1 MKPVVHIQI
10 FGRSFRKLGGLLS
23 NEPAK
28 HVNPI
33 VVVISG
39 PSGVGKDVMI
49 DRMIESDRIGF
60 HFTVTATTRDP
71 RPGEKDGI
79 NHHFVTV
86 DDFVNLI
93 ANDDLLEWAQVYGN
107 YYGVP
112 KKQVRDAL
120 TAGNHVILR
129 VDVQGAKR
137 LSEIIP
143 EALLIFIIPPS
154 LDVLKSHLEK
164 RGVDLEVEMTKRLA
178 AANEEISQAHL
189 FDFTV
194 TNEED
199 CLDDTVNEVVEI
211 IESESQRIPP
221 RRVSI

>member
-1 MKPVVHIQI
+1 MIRGAMLRRATI
-10 FGRSFRKLGGLLS
+10 RMTGR
-23 NEPAK
+23 
-28 HVNPI
+28 
-33 VVVISG
+33 
-39 PSGVGKDVMI
+39 MI

-178 AANEEISQAHL
+178 AANEEISQASL

-194 TNEED
+194 TNEEGR
-199 CLDDTVNEVVEI
+199 LDDTVNQVVEI

>member
-1 MKPVVHIQI
+1 
-10 FGRSFRKLGGLLS
+10 LS
-23 NEPAK
+23 DDPAK
-28 HVNPI
+28 HINPI

-49 DRMIESDRIGF
+49 ERMIESDRIGF

-71 RPGEKDGI
+71 RPDEVDGI

-93 ANDDLLEWAQVYGN
+93 SADNLLEWAQVYGN

-112 KKQVRDAL
+112 KQQVREAL
-120 TAGNHVILR
+120 TNGNHVIIR

-137 LSEIIP
+137 LREIIP
-143 EALLIFIIPPS
+143 EALMIFIIPPS

-164 RGVDLEVEMTKRLA
+164 RGVDTETEMTQRLEA
-178 AANEEISQAHL
+178 ASEEISQASL

-199 CLDDTVNEVVEI
+199 RLDDTVNQVVGI
-211 IESESQRIPP
+211 IESESHRIPP
-221 RRVSI
+221 RKVDI

>member
-1 MKPVVHIQI
+1 
-10 FGRSFRKLGGLLS
+10 
-23 NEPAK
+23 
-28 HVNPI
+28 VNPI

-194 TNEED
+194 TNEEG

>member
-1 MKPVVHIQI
+1 
-10 FGRSFRKLGGLLS
+10 
-23 NEPAK
+23 
-28 HVNPI
+28 VNPI

-60 HFTVTATTRDP
+60 HFTVTATTRNP

-120 TAGNHVILR
+120 TAGNHVIMR

-178 AANEEISQAHL
+178 AANEEISQANL

-194 TNEED
+194 TNEEGR
-199 CLDDTVNEVVEI
+199 LDDTVNEVVEI

>member
-1 MKPVVHIQI
+1 MASEARTNK
-10 FGRSFRKLGGLLS
+10 
-23 NEPAK
+23 
-28 HVNPI
+28 NPL

-49 DRMIESDRIGF
+49 DRMIESGQLGF

-71 RPGEKDGI
+71 RPGEKNGI
-79 NHHFVTV
+79 NHHFVSV

-93 ANDDLLEWAQVYGN
+93 AADELLEWAQVYDN

-120 TAGNHVILR
+120 ASGKHVIMR

-154 LDVLKSHLEK
+154 LEVLRKHLEG
-164 RGVDLEVEMTKRLA
+164 RGVNTEEEMTKRLA
-178 AANEEISQAHL
+178 AATEEISQASL

-199 CLDDTVNEVVEI
+199 QLDETVKNVVEI
-211 IESESQRIPP
+211 IESESMRIPP

>member
-1 MKPVVHIQI
+1 M
-10 FGRSFRKLGGLLS
+10 SDD
-23 NEPAK
+23 PAK
-28 HVNPI
+28 HINPI

-49 DRMIESDRIGF
+49 ERMIESDRIGF

-71 RPGEKDGI
+71 RPGEVDGI

-93 ANDDLLEWAQVYGN
+93 SADNLLEWAQVYGN

-112 KKQVRDAL
+112 KQQVREAL
-120 TAGNHVILR
+120 TNGNHVIIR

-137 LSEIIP
+137 LREIIP
-143 EALLIFIIPPS
+143 EALMIFIIPPS
-154 LDVLKSHLEK
+154 VDVLKSHLEK
-164 RGVDLEVEMTKRLA
+164 RGVDTETEMTQRLEA
-178 AANEEISQAHL
+178 ASEEISQASL

-199 CLDDTVNEVVEI
+199 RLDDTVNQVVGI
-211 IESESQRIPP
+211 IESESHRIPP
-221 RRVSI
+221 RKVDI

>member
-1 MKPVVHIQI
+1 MDWLANES
-10 FGRSFRKLGGLLS
+10 RSKKQPL
-23 NEPAK
+23 
-28 HVNPI
+28 

-49 DRMIESDRIGF
+49 ERMVETGRLGF
-60 HFTVTATTRDP
+60 HFTITATTRAP
-71 RPGEKDGI
+71 RPGEQDGV

-93 ANDDLLEWAQVYGN
+93 ASDELLEWAQVYGN

-120 TAGNHVILR
+120 ANDDHVIIR

-137 LSEIIP
+137 LKEIIP
-143 EALLIFIIPPS
+143 DALLIFIIPPS
-154 LDVLKSHLEK
+154 LDVLKMHLEN
-164 RGVDLEVEMTKRLA
+164 RGVDTDAEMTKRLA
-178 AANEEISQAHL
+178 AAAEEIDQSNL

-199 CLDDTVNEVVEI
+199 RLDDTVDDVAAI

-221 RRVSI
+221 RVVRI

>member
-1 MKPVVHIQI
+1 M
-10 FGRSFRKLGGLLS
+10 GWLS

-194 TNEED
+194 TNEEG

>member
-1 MKPVVHIQI
+1 V
-10 FGRSFRKLGGLLS
+10 GWLGS
-23 NEPAK
+23 ESRTSK
-28 HVNPI
+28 NPI

-49 DRMIESDRIGF
+49 DRMIESGRLGF

-79 NHHFVTV
+79 NHHFVSV

-93 ANDDLLEWAQVYGN
+93 AADELLEWAQVYDN

-120 TAGNHVILR
+120 QQGNHVIMR

-154 LDVLKSHLEK
+154 LDVLRKHLEG
-164 RGVDLEVEMTKRLA
+164 RGVNSEEEMTKRLA
-178 AANEEISQAHL
+178 AATEEISQASL

-199 CLDDTVNEVVEI
+199 ELDVTVKNVVEI
-211 IESESQRIPP
+211 IESESMRIPP
-221 RRVSI
+221 RNVSI

>member
-1 MKPVVHIQI
+1 M
-10 FGRSFRKLGGLLS
+10 
-23 NEPAK
+23 
-28 HVNPI
+28 NPI

-120 TAGNHVILR
+120 TAGNHVIMR

-178 AANEEISQAHL
+178 AANEEISQANL

-194 TNEED
+194 TNEEGR
-199 CLDDTVNEVVEI
+199 LDDTVNEVVEI

>member
-1 MKPVVHIQI
+1 VVW
-10 FGRSFRKLGGLLS
+10 LG
-23 NEPAK
+23 NENVANPK
-28 HVNPI
+28 PI

-49 DRMIESDRIGF
+49 DRMIESGRLGF

-71 RPGEKDGI
+71 RPGEKDGV
-79 NHHFVTV
+79 NHHFVSV

-93 ANDDLLEWAQVYGN
+93 ASDELLEWAQVYGN

-112 KKQVRDAL
+112 KKQVREAL
-120 TAGNHVILR
+120 NAGNHVIMR

-154 LDVLKSHLEK
+154 LDVLKKHLRD
-164 RGVDLEVEMTKRLA
+164 RGVDSEEEMTKRLA
-178 AANEEISQAHL
+178 AANEEISQASL

-194 TNEED
+194 TNVENQ
-199 CLDDTVNEVVEI
+199 LDDTVNTVVEI
-211 IESESQRIPP
+211 IQSESQRIPP
-221 RRVSI
+221 RNVTI

>member
-1 MKPVVHIQI
+1 
-10 FGRSFRKLGGLLS
+10 LS

-194 TNEED
+194 TNEEG

>member
-1 MKPVVHIQI
+1 MK
-10 FGRSFRKLGGLLS
+10 
-23 NEPAK
+23 
-28 HVNPI
+28 PI

-49 DRMIESDRIGF
+49 ERMIESGRLGF
-60 HFTVTATTRDP
+60 HFTVTTTTRDP
-71 RPGEKDGI
+71 RPGEKDGV

-93 ANDDLLEWAQVYGN
+93 AADDLLEWAQVYGN

-112 KKQVRDAL
+112 KQQVRNAL
-120 TAGNHVILR
+120 NAGTHVIIR

-143 EALLIFIIPPS
+143 EALLIFITPPS
-154 LDVLKSHLEK
+154 LDVLEKHLK
-164 RGVDLEVEMTKRLA
+164 NRGVDSEEEMVKRLA
-178 AANEEISQAHL
+178 AANEEISQESL

-194 TNEED
+194 INVED
-199 CLDDTVNEVVEI
+199 QLDQTVNSVVAI
-211 IESESQRIPP
+211 IESESQKIPP
-221 RRVSI
+221 RNVTI

>member
-1 MKPVVHIQI
+1 M
-10 FGRSFRKLGGLLS
+10 
-23 NEPAK
+23 
-28 HVNPI
+28 NPI

-154 LDVLKSHLEK
+154 LEVLKSHLEK

-178 AANEEISQAHL
+178 AANEEISQASL

-194 TNEED
+194 TNEEGR
-199 CLDDTVNEVVEI
+199 LDDTVNQVVEI

-221 RRVSI
+221 RGVSI

>member
-1 MKPVVHIQI
+1 
-10 FGRSFRKLGGLLS
+10 
-23 NEPAK
+23 
-28 HVNPI
+28 VNPI

-164 RGVDLEVEMTKRLA
+164 RGVDLEVEMTKRLV
-178 AANEEISQAHL
+178 AANEEISQARL

-194 TNEED
+194 TNVEGR
-199 CLDDTVNEVVEI
+199 LDDTVNQVVEI

>member
-1 MKPVVHIQI
+1 M
-10 FGRSFRKLGGLLS
+10 
-23 NEPAK
+23 
-28 HVNPI
+28 NPI

-39 PSGVGKDVMI
+39 PSGVWKDVMI

-137 LSEIIP
+137 LSEIIL

-154 LDVLKSHLEK
+154 LDVLNSHLEK
-164 RGVDLEVEMTKRLA
+164 RGVDLEVDMTKRLV
-178 AANEEISQAHL
+178 AANEEISQARL

-194 TNEED
+194 TNVEGR
-199 CLDDTVNEVVEI
+199 LDDTVNQVVEI

>member
-1 MKPVVHIQI
+1 M
-10 FGRSFRKLGGLLS
+10 
-23 NEPAK
+23 
-28 HVNPI
+28 NPI

-120 TAGNHVILR
+120 TAGNHVIMR

-154 LDVLKSHLEK
+154 LDVLKNHLEK

-178 AANEEISQAHL
+178 AANEEISQANL

-194 TNEED
+194 TNEEGR
-199 CLDDTVNEVVEI
+199 LDDTVNEVVEI

>member
-1 MKPVVHIQI
+1 M
-10 FGRSFRKLGGLLS
+10 S

-120 TAGNHVILR
+120 SSGNHVILR

-164 RGVDLEVEMTKRLA
+164 RGVDLEVDMTKRLV
-178 AANEEISQAHL
+178 AANEEISQARL

-194 TNEED
+194 TNVEGR
-199 CLDDTVNEVVEI
+199 LDDTVNQVVEI

>member
-1 MKPVVHIQI
+1 M
-10 FGRSFRKLGGLLS
+10 
-23 NEPAK
+23 
-28 HVNPI
+28 NPI

>member
-1 MKPVVHIQI
+1 M
-10 FGRSFRKLGGLLS
+10 
-23 NEPAK
+23 
-28 HVNPI
+28 NPI

-71 RPGEKDGI
+71 RPGETDGI

-93 ANDDLLEWAQVYGN
+93 AADDLLEWAQVYGN

-120 TAGNHVILR
+120 AAGNHVILR

-164 RGVDLEVEMTKRLA
+164 RGVDTEVEMTKRLA
-178 AANEEISQAHL
+178 AATEEISQASL

-194 TNEED
+194 TNEEGR
-199 CLDDTVNEVVEI
+199 LDDTVNQVVEI

>member
-1 MKPVVHIQI
+1 MK
-10 FGRSFRKLGGLLS
+10 
-23 NEPAK
+23 
-28 HVNPI
+28 PI

-49 DRMIESDRIGF
+49 ERMIESGRLGF
-60 HFTVTATTRDP
+60 HFTVTTTTRDP
-71 RPGEKDGI
+71 RPGEKDGV

-93 ANDDLLEWAQVYGN
+93 AADDLLEWAQVYGN

-112 KKQVRDAL
+112 KQQVRNAL
-120 TAGNHVILR
+120 NAGTHVIIR

-143 EALLIFIIPPS
+143 EALLIFITPPS
-154 LDVLKSHLEK
+154 LDVLEKHLK
-164 RGVDLEVEMTKRLA
+164 NRGVDSEEEMVKRLA
-178 AANEEISQAHL
+178 AANEEISQESL

-194 TNEED
+194 INVED
-199 CLDDTVNEVVEI
+199 QLDQTVNSVVAI
-211 IESESQRIPP
+211 IQSESQRIPP
-221 RRVSI
+221 RNVII

>member
-1 MKPVVHIQI
+1 M
-10 FGRSFRKLGGLLS
+10 
-23 NEPAK
+23 
-28 HVNPI
+28 NPI

-164 RGVDLEVEMTKRLA
+164 RGVDLEVDMTKRLV
-178 AANEEISQAHL
+178 AANEEISQARL

-194 TNEED
+194 TNVEGR
-199 CLDDTVNEVVEI
+199 LDDTVNQVVEI